1 MNNDND
7 SIRSIGATFLTC
19 RQIVESHSGLRPL
32 PSKRPLSHS
41 GRQSLPYEVYVQQ
54 KDTTSEGYYFATLA
68 DAGAF
73 AKSVS
78 GPTLNFV
85 AVYRYTN
92 KKPWGYFC
100 EVPVG
105 CYDTRI

>member
-1 MNNDND
+1 MNSNDAARTA
-7 SIRSIGATFLTC
+7 SLA
-19 RQIVESHSGLRPL
+19 
-32 PSKRPLSHS
+32 SKRPPSHS

-73 AKSVS
+73 AMAV
-78 GPTLNFV
+78 GGENLNFV

-92 KKPWGYFC
+92 KKPWGYFY

-105 CYDTRI
+105 CYDNRVS